1 VRRGVACV
9 AVTLLLAGCA
19 APPPPAE
26 HVPAQASVE
35 ELAAAINASA
45 ARSERDPDPGARAR
59 LSAQAASD
67 AAACLARAPRSV
79 ACLYGQAI
87 ALGLEARAHPARA
100 SDLLTRMLA
109 ALSDAEAVDPDY
121 DNAGPARVR
130 ALVLVRAPGWPLG
143 PGDDDAGLIAAQRAV
158 ELRPQYPPNLLAL
171 AEALDGTGNRVGAR
185 EAYARARDAA
195 QALPVSPDRD
205 DWIREADR
213 ALQRK

>member
-1 VRRGVACV
+1 VRSGIACI
-9 AVTLLLAGCA
+9 ALALLLVGCA

-26 HVPAQASVE
+26 PVPAQASVE

-45 ARSERDPDPGARAR
+45 ARSERDPDPGTRER
-59 LSAQAASD
+59 LSAQANRD

-87 ALGLEARAHPARA
+87 ALGLEARAHPTRA
-100 SDLLTRMLA
+100 ADLLTRMLA

-158 ELRPQYPPNLLAL
+158 GLRPRYPPNLLAL
-171 AEALDGTGNRVGAR
+171 AEALDRTGHPVEAR

-195 QALPVSPDRD
+195 QVLPMSPDQD
-205 DWIREADR
+205 DWIRAADK

>member
-1 VRRGVACV
+1 VRSGIACI
-9 AVTLLLAGCA
+9 ALALLLDGCA
-19 APPPPAE
+19 APPPPTE
-26 HVPAQASVE
+26 PVPAQASIE

-45 ARSERDPDPGARAR
+45 ARSEHDPDPGTREQ
-59 LSAQAASD
+59 LSVQAGRD
-67 AAACLARAPRSV
+67 AAACLARAPHSV
-79 ACLYGQAI
+79 ACIYGQAI
-87 ALGLEARAHPARA
+87 ALGLEARAHPTRA

-158 ELRPQYPPNLLAL
+158 ELRPGYPPNLLAL
-171 AEALDGTGNRVGAR
+171 AEALDSTGNKVGAR

-195 QALPVSPDRD
+195 QVLPTSPDRD
-205 DWIREADR
+205 DWIREADQ

>member
-1 VRRGVACV
+1 MRSGIASIAVA
-9 AVTLLLAGCA
+9 LALVGCA
-19 APPPPAE
+19 TPPPPTE
-26 HVPAQASVE
+26 PVPAETSVE

-45 ARSERDPDPGARAR
+45 ARSERDPDPGAREQ
-59 LSAQAASD
+59 LSAQASRD

-100 SDLLTRMLA
+100 ADLLARMLA
-109 ALSDAEAVDPDY
+109 SLSDAEAVDPLY

-143 PGDDDAGLIAAQRAV
+143 PGDDHAGLLAAQRAV
-158 ELRPQYPPNLLAL
+158 ELRPRYPPNLLAL
-171 AEALDGTGNRVGAR
+171 AEALARTGNPAGAR

-195 QALPVSPDRD
+195 QALPMSPDRD
-205 DWIREADR
+205 DWIREADQ